1 MSPDLAFE
9 RLSRA
14 LAARGIDPSARR
26 LDLALPRRGRAEL
39 WEALEDD
46 LALRLPRL
54 GIPAW
59 LSALGATSALAV
71 ALVLGPWAGLLCAAL
86 AWSAARSF
94 AVALPPGCGDLR
106 GLAWRVAL
114 GNFRRR

>member
-14 LAARGIDPSARR
+14 LAARGIDPAER

-39 WEALEDD
+39 WEALEAD
-46 LALRLPRL
+46 LELRLPRL
-54 GIPAW
+54 STPAW
-59 LSALGATSALAV
+59 LTALGATSALAV
-71 ALVLGPWAGLLCAAL
+71 GLVLGPAAGLLCGAL
-86 AWSAARSF
+86 AWSAARF
-94 AVALPPGCGDLR
+94 YAVALPSGCGDLR